1 MDSLLAEMDGWMI
14 ISRWLCTSD
23 AAALAASRVASTA
36 RALVRPL
43 PRAHEIEGHLVRA
56 PPGRVATPPTT
67 TGSVHAPLATQH
79 HHRPLATSPVTY
91 LHTYLLPSQVA
102 KLGDFLKEQGI

>member
-1 MDSLLAEMDGWMI
+1 MVSWLAEMDGWMI